1 MKPPKFEDL
10 IIFENEHF
18 VAVNKPPFLSTLE
31 DRSSTNNLL
40 KLARDYN
47 EDLTPCHRLDKETSG
62 LLVLAKSAEA
72 YRHMSLQFEHRKI
85 IKIYHAVSDGVHTFE
100 NTEVD
105 APLYVTAKGYV
116 RISKSK
122 GKDSKTHFTTIE
134 KYRGHT
140 LIECSPLTGRTHQ
153 IRVHLRSLGA
163 PIACDELYGGKTLFL
178 SALKKK
184 FHLAKDVEEQP
195 LIKRVALHAYRLIF
209 SNLDDG
215 KIEIEAPYPKDF
227 AIAIKQLQK
236 FS

>member
-40 KLARDYN
+40 KLARAYN

-62 LLVLAKSAEA
+62 LLVLAKNAEG

-85 IKIYHAVSDGVHTFE
+85 TKVYHAVSDGVHTFE

-122 GKDSKTHFTTIE
+122 GKDSKTNFTTIE

-140 LIECSPLTGRTHQ
+140 LIKCSPLTGRTHQ

-163 PIACDELYGGKTLFL
+163 PIACDELYGGKNLYL
-178 SALKKK
+178 SSLKKK

-195 LIKRVALHAYRLIF
+195 LLKRVALHAYQLIF
-209 SNLDDG
+209 SNLDES